1 MQACSN
7 DVILNAMPTGTLQ
20 SVIKV
25 GYVPKASTNRSF
37 VPRLFV
43 SVAKKK
49 GPGNEIS
56 VVVVSL
62 IYNIKSLQVNV

>member
-1 MQACSN
+1 MRACSN

-25 GYVPKASTNRSF
+25 GYMFPVASTNRSL

-49 GPGNEIS
+49 GPENEIS
-56 VVVVSL
+56 VVVVSF
-62 IYNIKSLQVNV
+62 N